1 MGKEE
6 LWDDSALIKAFDD
19 AISKYKK
26 MHGQCSKEES
36 NGVAGDVKCS
46 AEDASPANNA
56 NEQDYS
62 HLETENEGRRDASH
76 ASVEVAE
83 AEVKDKG
90 DKVAAAQ
97 VPEEEVLGSSN
108 LPSQD
113 EAQNISSL
121 VAVDEYNQLCQQ
133 YYELEEQRQK
143 ILQKL
148 QNFSSWSYTDGVEA
162 SGSGVQWGNT
172 VTQEYQSSISQMPC
186 ETMVVSCCPCAC
198 PCSMATCS
206 SLPCP
211 STVACTSNL
220 CNDGSTSMG
229 LQKQPAVEDIVKMAM
244 GAADRAISTVRDT
257 TSGNYCSAQKGDD
270 NICSGTETNASPET
284 DLSTVLNAWYSAGF
298 YTGKFLT
305 EQSVAK
311 NRDS

>member
-1 MGKEE
+1 MGREE

-26 MHGQCSKEES
+26 MHGKGSKEES

-46 AEDASPANNA
+46 TGDASPANNA

-62 HLETENEGRRDASH
+62 HLETENEGWKDAPH

-90 DKVAAAQ
+90 DEVAASQ
-97 VPEEEVLGSSN
+97 FPEEQVLGSSN
-108 LPSQD
+108 LPIQD
-113 EAQNISSL
+113 GAQNISSS

-162 SGSGVQWGNT
+162 SGSGMQWGNT
-172 VTQEYQSSISQMPC
+172 VTQECQSSISQMPC
-186 ETMVVSCCPCAC
+186 GTMVVSCCPCAC
-198 PCSMATCS
+198 PCSMASCS

-211 STVACTSNL
+211 SPVACTSNL
-220 CNDGSTSMG
+220 CNDGSASMG
-229 LQKQPAVEDIVKMAM
+229 LQKQPAVEDTDIVKMAM
-244 GAADRAISTVRDT
+244 GAAERAISTLRDT
-257 TSGNYCSAQKGDD
+257 TSAWKGD
-270 NICSGTETNASPET
+270 NKICSGTETNASPET

-311 NRDS
+311 KQDS